1 MANSKFVGVTL
12 PLPIYEYILKE
23 IEEGA
28 YMSPADWIREACR
41 KFYLERR
48 GGGGGPNNL

>member
-12 PLPIYEYILKE
+12 PLPIYEFIQRE

-48 GGGGGPNNL
+48 GGGGPKQ